1 MIICPAWDFTSIRLS
16 WNLFCLQHP
25 PMTSIDP
32 LQSQTFSPYPYTP
45 RFQNQSVST
54 TNRDVSDSGH
64 VDNTP
69 CRSNTEIFFIV
80 SRGSNDWQRDRST
93 VRLIRQYTP
102 IRRKGKFIPPVVP
115 VGTVLPPPHPASTV
129 PLHSGVM
136 SSSVSCAEHKAS

>member
-45 RFQNQSVST
+45 VSKTSRSPPLTVTSLTVDAST
-54 TNRDVSDSGH
+54 TPLAGVTLRLFSSSQGGAMIGNGIDPRYDSL
-64 VDNTP
+64 DNILRFAERASLYP
-69 CRSNTEIFFIV
+69 PLSPSE
-80 SRGSNDWQRDRST
+80 
-93 VRLIRQYTP
+93 QYY
-102 IRRKGKFIPPVVP
+102 
-115 VGTVLPPPHPASTV
+115 PASTV